1 MTPGIGASRDGMAD
15 EAEQVLGIPV
25 RIGSPR
31 GLSGLT
37 DIVNGPEWACA
48 AGLLLIGRG
57 GAASPKHQPKASG
70 GLLTKLKNSLG
81 RMFTPASAI

>member
-1 MTPGIGASRDGMAD
+1 MR
-15 EAEQVLGIPV
+15 V
-25 RIGSPR
+25 GSPR

-48 AGLLLIGRG
+48 AGLLLVGRG
-57 GAASPKHQPKASG
+57 GASAPKGRPSAQG

-81 RMFTPASAI
+81 RIFTPASAI